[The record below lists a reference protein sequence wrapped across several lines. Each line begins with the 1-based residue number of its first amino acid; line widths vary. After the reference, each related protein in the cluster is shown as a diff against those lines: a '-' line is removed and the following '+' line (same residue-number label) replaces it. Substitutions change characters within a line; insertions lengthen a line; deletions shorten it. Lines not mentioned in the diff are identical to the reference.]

1 MALDRKGMSHGKSQ
15 EHDSRHRL
23 SSFYTA
29 YSLMP
34 IFSALALSLPT
45 CDLTTLDNDDD
56 DDDDDDPDHCHQT
69 LLPYNHDQQHG
80 FAKLWDHLPMS

>member
-15 EHDSRHRL
+15 EHDYRHRL
-23 SSFYTA
+23 SSCYTA

-45 CDLTTLDNDDD
+45 CDLTILDDD
-56 DDDDDDPDHCHQT
+56 DDVDPDHCNQP